1 MQEELSQTLRIAFPF
16 ILASCHTVNDLMRSM
31 FNLKDDYAWRKPV
44 DNLVELAF
52 MGGGGV
58 NEVETGLELEV
69 V

>member
-1 MQEELSQTLRIAFPF
+1 
-16 ILASCHTVNDLMRSM
+16 MRSM

-52 MGGGGV
+52 MGGGGI